1 MGKVDG
7 PEIEQPEDLQ
17 RFGLLIRRE
26 PFCIGQFKIREE
38 VSIHKI

>member
-17 RFGLLIRRE
+17 FGPLVRRE
-26 PFCIGQFKIREE
+26 PFCKGQFKIREQ
-38 VSIHKI
+38 VSIDKI